1 MQINHS
7 CEPFIRTETR
17 NTFIHLSSIG
27 LGRLRKLLRLMANT
41 SHRKG
46 AFTIGKTHRRMETA
60 EKPAVPARHGPAWPT
75 IGNCFHVLMQIQ
87 RWTGKGFR
95 KKIHSARRK
104 AWSNLQLRPWFMD
117 CGSPLET
124 VKANVSHMHHPKS
137 GVAEQRAS
145 VQPRNQTRNQ
155 RLG

>member
-95 KKIHSARRK
+95 KKY
-104 AWSNLQLRPWFMD
+104 
-117 CGSPLET
+117 T
-124 VKANVSHMHHPKS
+124 VR
-137 GVAEQRAS
+137 EE
-145 VQPRNQTRNQ
+145 
-155 RLG
+155 RLGATFSSVLGSWIVGVRSKL